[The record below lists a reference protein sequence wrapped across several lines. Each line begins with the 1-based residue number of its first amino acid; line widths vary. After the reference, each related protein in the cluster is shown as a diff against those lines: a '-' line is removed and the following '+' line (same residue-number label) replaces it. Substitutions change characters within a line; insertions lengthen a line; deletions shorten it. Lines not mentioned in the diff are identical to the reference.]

1 MKYIRNLILFIWQL
15 PQHLLAILYIGY
27 LVMMCKDLGVDS
39 RYKQAIVIP
48 CVMRG
53 AVTLGCYVFV
63 GLNSEYRKTVKH
75 ELGHTIQSKILGPL
89 YLPTVGICSGL
100 HCMFH
105 NRKNN
110 YYDFWTERWANRLG
124 GIEGYSGKYHYHKDG
139 VIRTIYSKLE
149 AFYNKYF

>member
-1 MKYIRNLILFIWQL
+1 MVKLIIKYIRNLILFIWQL
-15 PQHLLAILYIGY
+15 PQHIVALIYFGY

-53 AVTLGCYVFV
+53 AVTLGNYIFV

-89 YLPTVGICSGL
+89 YLIIIGIPSITYCGL
-100 HCMFH
+100 RRIFPSL
-105 NRKNN
+105 RKKN
-110 YYDFWTERWANRLG
+110 YYDFYTEKWANNLS
-124 GIEGYSGKYHYHKDG
+124 EKYIK
-139 VIRTIYSKLE
+139 
-149 AFYNKYF
+149 

>member
-1 MKYIRNLILFIWQL
+1 MMKLIMKYIRNLILFIWQL

-27 LVMMCKDLGVDS
+27 LVMMCKDLGIDS

-63 GLNSEYRKTVKH
+63 GLNSEYRKIVKH

-89 YLPTVGICSGL
+89 YLIIIGIPSITYCGL
-100 HCMFH
+100 RRIFPSL
-105 NRKNN
+105 RKKN
-110 YYDFWTERWANRLG
+110 YYDFYTEKWANNLSEKH
-124 GIEGYSGKYHYHKDG
+124 IK
-139 VIRTIYSKLE
+139 
-149 AFYNKYF
+149 

>member
-1 MKYIRNLILFIWQL
+1 MMKLIMKYIRNLILFIWQL
-15 PQHLLAILYIGY
+15 PQHIVAIIYFGY

-53 AVTLGCYVFV
+53 AVTLGNYVFV

-89 YLPTVGICSGL
+89 YLIVIGIPSITYCGL
-100 HCMFH
+100 RRIFPSL
-105 NRKNN
+105 RKKN
-110 YYDFWTERWANRLG
+110 YYNFYTEKWANNLS
-124 GIEGYSGKYHYHKDG
+124 EKYIK
-139 VIRTIYSKLE
+139 
-149 AFYNKYF
+149 

>member
-1 MKYIRNLILFIWQL
+1 MMKLIMNYIRNLILFIWQL

-89 YLPTVGICSGL
+89 YLIVIGIPSITYCGL
-100 HCMFH
+100 RRIFPSL
-105 NRKNN
+105 RKKN
-110 YYDFWTERWANRLG
+110 YYDFYTEKWANNLSEKH
-124 GIEGYSGKYHYHKDG
+124 IK
-139 VIRTIYSKLE
+139 
-149 AFYNKYF
+149 

>member
-1 MKYIRNLILFIWQL
+1 MFEMMKLIMKYIRNLILFIWQL

-89 YLPTVGICSGL
+89 YLIVIGIPSITYCGL
-100 HCMFH
+100 RRIFPSL
-105 NRKNN
+105 RKKN
-110 YYDFWTERWANRLG
+110 YYNFYTEKSADYLS
-124 GIEGYSGKYHYHKDG
+124 EKYIK
-139 VIRTIYSKLE
+139 
-149 AFYNKYF
+149 

>member
-1 MKYIRNLILFIWQL
+1 MMKLIIKYIKNLILFIWQL
-15 PQHLLAILYIGY
+15 PQHIVALIYFGY

-48 CVMRG
+48 CIMRG

-89 YLPTVGICSGL
+89 YLIVIGIPSITYCGL
-100 HCMFH
+100 RRLFPSL
-105 NRKNN
+105 RKKN
-110 YYDFWTERWANRLG
+110 YYDFYTERWANNLS
-124 GIEGYSGKYHYHKDG
+124 EKYIK
-139 VIRTIYSKLE
+139 
-149 AFYNKYF
+149 

>member
-1 MKYIRNLILFIWQL
+1 MFEMMKLIMNYIRNLILFIWQL

-48 CVMRG
+48 CVIRG

-89 YLPTVGICSGL
+89 YLIVIGIPSITYCGL
-100 HCMFH
+100 RRIFPSL
-105 NRKNN
+105 RKKN
-110 YYDFWTERWANRLG
+110 YYNFYTEKWANNLS
-124 GIEGYSGKYHYHKDG
+124 EKYIK
-139 VIRTIYSKLE
+139 
-149 AFYNKYF
+149 

>member
-1 MKYIRNLILFIWQL
+1 MMKLIINYIRNLILFIWQL

-89 YLPTVGICSGL
+89 YLIVIGIPSITYCGL
-100 HCMFH
+100 RRIFPSL
-105 NRKNN
+105 RKKN
-110 YYDFWTERWANRLG
+110 YYNFYTEKWANNLSEKH
-124 GIEGYSGKYHYHKDG
+124 IK
-139 VIRTIYSKLE
+139 
-149 AFYNKYF
+149 

>member
-1 MKYIRNLILFIWQL
+1 MFEMMKLIMNYIRNLILFIWQL

-63 GLNSEYRKTVKH
+63 GLNSEYRKIVKH

-89 YLPTVGICSGL
+89 YLIVIGIPSITYCGL
-100 HCMFH
+100 RRIFPSL
-105 NRKNN
+105 RKKN
-110 YYDFWTERWANRLG
+110 YYDFYTEKWANNLSEKH
-124 GIEGYSGKYHYHKDG
+124 IK
-139 VIRTIYSKLE
+139 
-149 AFYNKYF
+149 

>member
-1 MKYIRNLILFIWQL
+1 MMKLIMKYIRNLILFIWQL
-15 PQHLLAILYIGY
+15 PQHIVALIYFGY

-53 AVTLGCYVFV
+53 AVTLGNYVFV

-89 YLPTVGICSGL
+89 YLIVIGIPSITYCGL
-100 HCMFH
+100 RRLFPSL
-105 NRKNN
+105 RKKN
-110 YYDFWTERWANRLG
+110 YYDFFSEKSANYLS
-124 GIEGYSGKYHYHKDG
+124 EKYIK
-139 VIRTIYSKLE
+139 
-149 AFYNKYF
+149 

>member
-1 MKYIRNLILFIWQL
+1 MMKLIMNYIRNLILFIWQL

-89 YLPTVGICSGL
+89 YLIVIGIPSITYCGL
-100 HCMFH
+100 
-105 NRKNN
+105 RKIFPSLRKKN
-110 YYDFWTERWANRLG
+110 YYDFYTEKLANYL
-124 GIEGYSGKYHYHKDG
+124 SKKYIK
-139 VIRTIYSKLE
+139 
-149 AFYNKYF
+149 

>member
-1 MKYIRNLILFIWQL
+1 MMKLIMKYIRNLILFIWQL
-15 PQHLLAILYIGY
+15 PQHIIALIYFGY

-89 YLPTVGICSGL
+89 YLIVIGIPSITYCGL
-100 HCMFH
+100 RRLFPSL
-105 NRKNN
+105 RKKN
-110 YYDFWTERWANRLG
+110 YYNFFSEKSADYLSE
-124 GIEGYSGKYHYHKDG
+124 KYIK
-139 VIRTIYSKLE
+139 
-149 AFYNKYF
+149 

>member
-1 MKYIRNLILFIWQL
+1 MMKLIMKYIRNLILFIWQL
-15 PQHLLAILYIGY
+15 PQHIIALIYFGY

-53 AVTLGCYVFV
+53 AVTLGNYVFV

-89 YLPTVGICSGL
+89 YLIVIGIPSITYCGL
-100 HCMFH
+100 RRIFPSL
-105 NRKNN
+105 RKKN
-110 YYDFWTERWANRLG
+110 YYDFFSEKSANYLS
-124 GIEGYSGKYHYHKDG
+124 EKYIK
-139 VIRTIYSKLE
+139 
-149 AFYNKYF
+149 